1 MITAIEIENFKSIGT
16 PLRVELKP
24 ITLLFG
30 ANSSGK
36 STILQCIH
44 YAREVFDRR
53 NLNAD
58 KTATGGKFVDLG
70 GFRNFVHGRDLNKAI
85 TLKFDL
91 DLKGVEI
98 PTYVTDGGKMALSN
112 YDFPEINKPI
122 QSAKI
127 SITIAWSN
135 FREEVYVQEYAV
147 EINGAP
153 LARIT
158 SQSGSPSVYIN
169 DINYRHEVFPAAMED
184 IAILA
189 EAEQNISASNGI
201 QKPIRYSF
209 WAIENQQDA
218 LPNWNSS
225 LQLAMMVEPGTMEDS
240 SDGTARAAFSLMDVL
255 ITLLSHLV
263 VGPGQLLRDTLQAF
277 RYLGPIR
284 ETPPRG
290 YTPPNTPD
298 SSRWSSGLAAWDLL
312 TNGSEK
318 LVQKVSNW
326 LSQPDRLNTNY
337 RLERRRYKKLDISSP
352 LVLSLVS
359 GRAFDE
365 ADESRINLQD
375 LPTESQVVLVSEKN
389 GLDFLPHDIGIGIS
403 QLLPIVV
410 AATES
415 NESVVVI
422 EQPELHVH
430 PRIQSELGDL
440 FIETS
445 IDGQHEYLI
454 ETHSEH
460 LILRILRRIRE
471 TSNGKPHNG
480 VEVTGADIAV
490 YFVKVDGDQTCISRI
505 DIDSKG
511 DFVQP
516 WPDDF
521 FEIDFYERFA

>member
-1 MITAIEIENFKSIGT
+1 M
-16 PLRVELKP
+16 
-24 ITLLFG
+24 
-30 ANSSGK
+30 
-36 STILQCIH
+36 
-44 YAREVFDRR
+44 
-53 NLNAD
+53 
-58 KTATGGKFVDLG
+58 
-70 GFRNFVHGRDLNKAI
+70 
-85 TLKFDL
+85 
-91 DLKGVEI
+91 
-98 PTYVTDGGKMALSN
+98 
-112 YDFPEINKPI
+112 
-122 QSAKI
+122 
-127 SITIAWSN
+127 
-135 FREEVYVQEYAV
+135 
-147 EINGAP
+147 
-153 LARIT
+153 
-158 SQSGSPSVYIN
+158 
-169 DINYRHEVFPAAMED
+169 
-184 IAILA
+184 
-189 EAEQNISASNGI
+189 
-201 QKPIRYSF
+201 
-209 WAIENQQDA
+209 
-218 LPNWNSS
+218 
-225 LQLAMMVEPGTMEDS
+225 
-240 SDGTARAAFSLMDVL
+240 
-255 ITLLSHLV
+255 
-263 VGPGQLLRDTLQAF
+263 
-277 RYLGPIR
+277 
-284 ETPPRG
+284 
-290 YTPPNTPD
+290 
-298 SSRWSSGLAAWDLL
+298 
-312 TNGSEK
+312 
-318 LVQKVSNW
+318 
-326 LSQPDRLNTNY
+326 
-337 RLERRRYKKLDISSP
+337 
-352 LVLSLVS
+352 LSLVS

-415 NESVVVI
+415 NERVVVI